1 MRTEF
6 PQIFTGSAA
15 DCTPDPPYTLIHA
28 CKSCHRR
35 VAGQPAK
42 TDPDYLS
49 TIIDGSLYLNMI
61 DPPLPLFHPRM
72 FQHFLAYT
80 LPIYQQGHHI
90 LIHCDQGES
99 RSRSLALLLGAR
111 VGLLPTSDYFTAAA
125 AFEEITQTPYVPG
138 QGLMTF
144 LDQHWHRLLA

>member
-6 PQIFTGSAA
+6 PQILTGDAY
-15 DCTPDPPYTLIHA
+15 DCLCNGPYNLIHA

-35 VAGQPAK
+35 VAGQPH
-42 TDPDYLS
+42 PQSPNYLS
-49 TIIDGSLYLNMI
+49 TVSNGELYLNMI
-61 DPPLPLFHPRM
+61 DPPLPLFRLEM
-72 FQHFLAYT
+72 FQHFLAYA
-80 LPIYQQGHHI
+80 LPRYQQGHQI
-90 LIHCDQGES
+90 LIHCDQGRS

-111 VGLLPTSDYFTAAA
+111 IGLLPTSDYFTAAA

-138 QGLMTF
+138 QGLLTF